1 MSKFGSL
8 SQIVTGCIQVLHN
21 TAFPEASTDASKY
34 VFESSFFMFLNPEN
48 QDNKPYDNEK
58 REFHQI
64 IKR

>member
-1 MSKFGSL
+1 
-8 SQIVTGCIQVLHN
+8 VTGCIQVLHN